1 MVTSLTKEIHN
12 FFTEEVRLEGVVD
25 EDVIP
30 TIKNI
35 VLQLASDLN
44 PEQGEAVMS
53 ERRREALVDEALQAI
68 DDTKTHILMK
78 LLLSLGCWVRLC

>member
-1 MVTSLTKEIHN
+1 M
-12 FFTEEVRLEGVVD
+12 RLEGVVD

-78 LLLSLGCWVRLC
+78 LLLSLGCWVGLC